1 MLHSPHDYLLKRDA
15 ARARFAPTR
24 HRYPRSRHTDRNLR
38 ERTRLA
44 EDPGKRDLSLYHG
57 AVGHDPIVSRMPSF
71 WAWRT
76 EER

>member
-1 MLHSPHDYLLKRDA
+1 MLHCPHDYLLKRDA
-15 ARARFAPTR
+15 ASSRRR

-38 ERTRLA
+38 ERTKLA
-44 EDPGKRDLSLYHG
+44 EGPGTRDLSLYHG

-71 WAWRT
+71 WAWQT